1 MGTAVK
7 MASSRLLQITRNG
20 FVPRSVLS
28 LQYRTTYKLVTN
40 DPEPQTVEEIVDRA
54 AQSIFWTELFRGFGV
69 TLAHFFKE
77 PATINYPFE
86 KGPLSP
92 RFRGEHAL
100 RRYPSGEERCIA
112 CKLCEAVCPA
122 QAITIE
128 AEPRA
133 DGSRRT
139 TRYDIDMT
147 KCIYCGFCQEACP
160 VDAIVEGPN
169 FEYSTETHE
178 ELLYNKEKL
187 LTNGDMW
194 EPEIAANIQMDY
206 LYR

>member
-92 RFRGEHAL
+92 RLVNMLSEGILLVKNVAL
-100 RRYPSGEERCIA
+100 LANYVKQS
-112 CKLCEAVCPA
+112 A
-122 QAITIE
+122 QLR
-128 AEPRA
+128 P
-133 DGSRRT
+133 
-139 TRYDIDMT
+139 
-147 KCIYCGFCQEACP
+147 
-160 VDAIVEGPN
+160 
-169 FEYSTETHE
+169 
-178 ELLYNKEKL
+178 
-187 LTNGDMW
+187 
-194 EPEIAANIQMDY
+194 
-206 LYR
+206 